1 MVASARFDP
10 GPTYASG
17 ERSARSSSSI
27 RASRWSVSGW
37 ASSRAIRRLW
47 MLYRRGRRSR
57 PRGGP
62 LKSFAIASR
71 KPGAFKCSFAALGSP
86 ALLRSA
92 GFNTSNATSSAASRA
107 ELSANDSCSHQSPGA
122 RLPRECNIT
131 LCDIASSV
139 FARKSLQI
147 GGSVSRQRAFTRQ
160 SADRRRRGR
169 PPGIRGFNQRAARL
183 SSFGGIATF
192 PTTRARCSGGSGPF
206 TQEWTSG
213 MSYPRS
219 ARIRT
224 ATGIQMPRMANGPFS
239 RGCRWGRSCL
249 SKRRG
254 DAEICGSGCLSSSAA
269 KTFASPSSAR
279 PSPSPNSSARQ

>member
-27 RASRWSVSGW
+27 RASRWSVSAW

-57 PRGGP
+57 PLGGP

-147 GGSVSRQRAFTRQ
+147 GGSVSRQRAFTRHRRIDAAAPARQ
-160 SADRRRRGR
+160 ASAGSTSARRVCRLLVEERRSRRRV
-169 PPGIRGFNQRAARL
+169 RAAREAAAH
-183 SSFGGIATF
+183 S
-192 PTTRARCSGGSGPF
+192 RK
-206 TQEWTSG
+206 
-213 MSYPRS
+213 
-219 ARIRT
+219 
-224 ATGIQMPRMANGPFS
+224 NGP
-239 RGCRWGRSCL
+239 
-249 SKRRG
+249 
-254 DAEICGSGCLSSSAA
+254 AE
-269 KTFASPSSAR
+269 
-279 PSPSPNSSARQ
+279 